1 MRNLINR
8 LDAICHP
15 FPGIHVLGLVGS
27 LLFVGA
33 LVAWPAVGETVNRP
47 GETTPIPALSK
58 WTERTEDPLESVPR
72 FETRTERV
80 QDGDS
85 LSRLFSR
92 QNLEAQMLHSLTQAE
107 SGQAQISQLKVGQ
120 SVEFRYRQ

>member
-27 LLFVGA
+27 FLFVGA
-33 LVAWPAVGETVNRP
+33 LVAWPALGETANRT
-47 GETTPIPALSK
+47 GGSMPIPALSM
-58 WTERTEDPLESVPR
+58 WTERTKDHVEPKPR

-80 QDGDS
+80 QEGDS

-92 QNLEAQMLHSLTQAE
+92 QNLETQVLHSLTQAE
-107 SGQAQISQLKVGQ
+107 SDQARISQLKLGQ
-120 SVEFRYRQ
+120 SV

>member
-58 WTERTEDPLESVPR
+58 WTERDRR
-72 FETRTERV
+72 F
-80 QDGDS
+80 
-85 LSRLFSR
+85 
-92 QNLEAQMLHSLTQAE
+92 
-107 SGQAQISQLKVGQ
+107 
-120 SVEFRYRQ
+120 